1 MNDQNTTNQNQNW
14 NQLYWRSMFTYKA
27 LVYIAV
33 SVLLKNRLLAMNKE
47 NKQWMNNL
55 KVNTEQRVVEDKS
68 MDK

>member
-1 MNDQNTTNQNQNW
+1 MLGWPSMNDQNTTNQNW

-47 NKQWMNNL
+47 NKQLMNNL
-55 KVNTEQRVVEDKS
+55 KVNTE
-68 MDK
+68 

>member
-1 MNDQNTTNQNQNW
+1 MLGWLRKNDQNNTNQNW

-47 NKQWMNNL
+47 NKQLMNNL
-55 KVNTEQRVVEDKS
+55 KVNTEW
-68 MDK
+68 